1 MRKFYVAYIVYY
13 TDDQT
18 IITTTIDLDSSE
30 KVNAEIVQSKIN
42 EKRLNGWDIPYCT
55 DVDFVVSWS
64 LIEE

>member
-1 MRKFYVAYIVYY
+1 MRKFHVAYIVYY

-18 IITTTIDLDSSE
+18 IITTTIDLDSGE

-42 EKRLNGWDIPYCT
+42 EKRLNGLDIPYCN
-55 DVDFVVSWS
+55 DVDYVVSWS